1 MVVHVLQKKSNHKFF
16 SWMDVVFVTNVA
28 QQKYPRVPY
37 MDSIDFLTT
46 KRIDGT
52 WVMFV
57 ILDVL
62 NVIHYSLSL
71 CTYTIISFSISCYNI
86 FVVLDVIQIC
96 YKHANIY
103 LITYIVKCINDISSG
118 IKKYDYRHLHKLTIL
133 ILKDLNY
140 KTCKHFILCT

>member
-1 MVVHVLQKKSNHKFF
+1 MLTKIWLIYTWKILRSSSTKVHIMMLLISNTNTIVTYRDCYGCSCFTKKSNHTFF

-96 YKHANIY
+96 YKHANI
-103 LITYIVKCINDISSG
+103 
-118 IKKYDYRHLHKLTIL
+118 
-133 ILKDLNY
+133 
-140 KTCKHFILCT
+140 

>member
-1 MVVHVLQKKSNHKFF
+1 MLLTNYDRYIFEKYCVEFILWCFSYQIQTQLLHTEIVMVVHVLQKSNHTFF
-16 SWMDVVFVTNVA
+16 SWMDVVFVANVA

-86 FVVLDVIQIC
+86 FVVFDVIQIC
-96 YKHANIY
+96 YKHANI
-103 LITYIVKCINDISSG
+103 
-118 IKKYDYRHLHKLTIL
+118 
-133 ILKDLNY
+133 
-140 KTCKHFILCT
+140 